1 VRQPDQAAAELREEA
16 RQGRLDAD
24 AVAAVLAVVGHGRS
38 GRRSWPGGLSDREV
52 EVLRL
57 LAAGCS
63 VPQIARRLVIAHK
76 TADHHVQH
84 IYTKLGISTRAAA
97 ALYAMEHD
105 LIADGR

>member
-1 VRQPDQAAAELREEA
+1 MAG
-16 RQGRLDAD
+16 QGRAT
-24 AVAAVLAVVGHGRS
+24 
-38 GRRSWPGGLSDREV
+38 RRTWPGGLSDREV

-63 VPQIARRLVIAHK
+63 VPQIARRLVIAAK

-84 IYTKLGISTRAAA
+84 VNTKLGIFTRAAA

-105 LIADGR
+105 LITQPGGHAQP